1 MRPRLFVGSVFVSF
15 PERRLRWVV
24 VYLWRCNHREGRPL
38 RGGNAPRQVPTK
50 EEGRNGRGGQ
60 GIGFVSTYIDVNWK
74 LAIGER
80 GGVSVPFKPPGA
92 TPCQKPLRVTPG
104 AAVDLLHQAPQEDT

>member
-1 MRPRLFVGSVFVSF
+1 M
-15 PERRLRWVV
+15 
-24 VYLWRCNHREGRPL
+24 

-80 GGVSVPFKPPGA
+80 GGYQCPF
-92 TPCQKPLRVTPG
+92 
-104 AAVDLLHQAPQEDT
+104 QAPRGYAMPGTSESDSRGRVDVLCQPPLEDT